1 MNCLPIP
8 ALGVAHS
15 GYIPTFLERHTD
27 AIDYVEVPFE
37 LLRHDPSVIQLA
49 KKKPIILHC
58 ASLSIGGTVD
68 CSPQTRCD
76 IDKWV
81 ALTQT
86 PWIGEHLAFV
96 TAERGEAGPVA
107 EPYAPGE
114 PYNVGYTVSP
124 PMNDTTVE
132 RVARNFER
140 YSSKFGVP
148 ILLENSPL
156 YFKVPTSTMSQIEFI
171 NKICR
176 RTSARLILDLA
187 HFYITANTFS
197 FDALQEIQKLP
208 LERVDEIHIS
218 GVDLQSGSMWD
229 NHSKRAPRLIFELL
243 EKVLLRA
250 SPRAITLEYNWS
262 ARFPEHILLDE
273 LSLTRGVLAGVG
285 SKRGPL

>member
-1 MNCLPIP
+1 MNCLPMP

-15 GYIPTFLERHTD
+15 GYIPTFLERHAD

-37 LLRHDPSVIQLA
+37 LLRHDPSVIQIA
-49 KKKPIILHC
+49 EKKAIILHC
-58 ASLSIGGTVD
+58 ASLSIGGTVE
-68 CSPQTRCD
+68 CSPQTRCQ
-76 IDKWV
+76 IEKWV
-81 ALTQT
+81 NLTQT

-96 TAERGEAGPVA
+96 TAERAEAGTPA
-107 EPYAPGE
+107 EAYAPGE
-114 PYNVGYTVSP
+114 PYNIGYTVSP
-124 PMNDTTVE
+124 PMNESTVE
-132 RVARNFER
+132 RVARNFDC
-140 YSSKFGVP
+140 YSGKFGVP

-156 YFKVPTSTMSQIEFI
+156 YFNVPTSTMTQVEFI
-171 NKICR
+171 NNVCR

-187 HFYITANTFS
+187 HFYITANTFN
-197 FDALQEIQKLP
+197 FDALQEIEKLP

-262 ARFPEHILLDE
+262 ARFPEHVLLEE
-273 LSLTRGVLAGVG
+273 LSLTRGVLAGARG
-285 SKRGPL
+285 KRGQL